1 MQKYRISAGQLI
13 GMMFWT
19 IMGTAVISLPVLIG
33 LHAPRDAWA
42 AAVLFTIGG
51 IVLGLIVGVLAN
63 RFPRKDFV
71 VYSQKVL
78 GTLMG
83 KLLILV
89 FLVWMFHTMGLVL
102 WQVTNFIKIS
112 LLPKTPIAPIMAIA
126 LLPSIYVVYG
136 GIESIARSSQVVFL
150 PAVIILFFL
159 VVLLIPDVN
168 LQNLL
173 PVFEDGAANIL
184 RASIA
189 PIAWAGEIMFV
200 VFLAPSINKINKT
213 AKYSIITIALIG
225 FGGFVNELF
234 YTAVFGLL
242 RQHASNPFYSLIRY
256 IKPTAF
262 IERYDIL
269 FVTINLLGNFVK
281 LSVFLYVFVLCLSQW
296 LGMKSHRPLV
306 LPSSVA
312 LLFSTQYFVSS
323 PNELILF
330 LDTVFPLY
338 TIPLLYGF
346 PALVL
351 LVAVIRGIKG

>member
-1 MQKYRISAGQLI
+1 
-13 GMMFWT
+13 
-19 IMGTAVISLPVLIG
+19 MGSS
-33 LHAPRDAWA
+33 
-42 AAVLFTIGG
+42 G
-51 IVLGLIVGVLAN
+51 IIHNRRHGTEPIVGALAN

-71 VYSQKVL
+71 IYSQQVM
-78 GTLMG
+78 GTFIG

-89 FLVWMFHTMGLVL
+89 FLVWLFHTMGFVL
-102 WQVTNFIKIS
+102 WQITNFVKLS
-112 LLPKTPIAPIMAIA
+112 LLPDTPIAPIMAIA
-126 LLPSIYVVYG
+126 LLPSVYVVYD

-150 PAVIILFFL
+150 PTIIILYFL
-159 VVLLIPDVN
+159 FLLLIPDVN
-168 LQNLL
+168 LENLL

-184 RASIA
+184 RSSIT
-189 PIAWAGEIMFV
+189 PLAWAGEIMFV
-200 VFLAPSINKINKT
+200 VFLAPSVNRISKT
-213 AKYSIITIALIG
+213 AKYSVITIALIG

-234 YTAVFGLL
+234 CTAVFGLL
-242 RQHASNPFYSLIRY
+242 RQHFSNPFYSLIRY
-256 IKPTAF
+256 IRPTAF

-269 FVTINLLGNFVK
+269 FVTINLLGNFIK
-281 LSVFLYVFVLCLSQW
+281 LSVFLYIFVLCLSQM

-351 LVAVIRGIKG
+351 MTAVIRGIRG

>member
-1 MQKYRISAGQLI
+1 MQQYRISAGQLI

-19 IMGTAVISLPVLIG
+19 IMGTAIISLPVLIG

-42 AAVLFTIGG
+42 AAVLFTLGG
-51 IVLGLIVGVLAN
+51 IVLSLVVGALAN
-63 RFPRKDFV
+63 RFPREDFV
-71 VYSQKVL
+71 VYTQKVL
-78 GTLMG
+78 GTFMG
-83 KLLILV
+83 KLLILA
-89 FLVWMFHTMGLVL
+89 FLVWLFHSMGFVL
-102 WQVTNFIKIS
+102 WQVTNFNNHS
-112 LLPKTPIAPIMAIA
+112 LLPDTPIVPIMAIL
-126 LLPSIYVVYG
+126 LLPSAYAVHS
-136 GIESIARSSQVVFL
+136 GIEGIARSSQVVFL

-159 VVLLIPDVN
+159 FVLLIPDVN
-168 LQNLL
+168 LENLL

-184 RASIA
+184 RSSIT
-189 PIAWAGEIMFV
+189 PLAWVGEIMFV
-200 VFLAPSINKINKT
+200 VFLAPSINKISKT
-213 AKYSIITIALIG
+213 AKYSVITIALIG

-234 YTAVFGLL
+234 YTGVFGLL
-242 RQHASNPFYSLIRY
+242 RQHFANPFYSLIRY

-281 LSVFLYVFVLCLSQW
+281 LSVFLYIFVLCLSQW

-312 LLFSTQYFVSS
+312 LLICTQYFVSS
-323 PNELILF
+323 SNELILF

-338 TIPLLYGF
+338 TIPILYGI

>member
-19 IMGTAVISLPVLIG
+19 IMGTAIISLPVLIG

-51 IVLGLIVGVLAN
+51 MVLSLIVGSLAN
-63 RFPRKDFV
+63 RFPREDFV
-71 VYSQKVL
+71 VYTQKVL
-78 GTLMG
+78 GTFMG
-83 KLLILV
+83 KLLILA
-89 FLVWMFHTMGLVL
+89 FLVWLFHSMGFVL
-102 WQVTNFIKIS
+102 WQVTSFVNLS
-112 LLPKTPIAPIMAIA
+112 LLPDTPIVPIMAIL
-126 LLPSIYVVYG
+126 LLPSAYAVYS
-136 GIESIARSSQVVFL
+136 GIEGIARSSQVVFL
-150 PAVIILFFL
+150 PTMIILYLLFL
-159 VVLLIPDVN
+159 LLIPDVN
-168 LQNLL
+168 LENLL

-184 RASIA
+184 RSSIT
-189 PIAWAGEIMFV
+189 PLAWAGEIMFV
-200 VFLAPSINKINKT
+200 VFLAPSVNNIGKT

-225 FGGFVNELF
+225 FGGFVNETF
-234 YTAVFGLL
+234 YAAVFGLL
-242 RQHASNPFYSLIRY
+242 RQHLANPFYSLIRY

-281 LSVFLYVFVLCLSQW
+281 LSVFLYIFVLCLSQL

-312 LLFSTQYFVSS
+312 LLISTQYFVSS
-323 PNELILF
+323 TNELILY

-346 PALVL
+346 PVLVL

>member
-19 IMGTAVISLPVLIG
+19 IMGTAVISLPVNIG

-51 IVLGLIVGVLAN
+51 IVLGLVVGALAN

-78 GTLMG
+78 GTFLG

-89 FLVWMFHTMGLVL
+89 FLVWMSHTIGLVL
-102 WQVTNFIKIS
+102 WQVTNFIKLS

-136 GIESIARSSQVVFL
+136 GIEAIARSSQVVFL
-150 PAVIILFFL
+150 PTVIILFFL
-159 VVLLIPDVN
+159 FLLLIPDVN

-184 RASIA
+184 RAGIT
-189 PIAWAGEIMFV
+189 PLAWAGEIMFV
-200 VFLAPSINKINKT
+200 VFLAPSINKIGKT
-213 AKYSIITIALIG
+213 AKYSVITIALIG
-225 FGGFVNELF
+225 FGGFVNETF

-242 RQHASNPFYSLIRY
+242 RQHLANPFYILIRY

-281 LSVFLYVFVLCLSQW
+281 LSVFLYIFTLCLSQL

-306 LPSSVA
+306 LPSSAA
-312 LLFSTQYFVSS
+312 LLISTQYFVSS
-323 PNELILF
+323 PNELILY
-330 LDTVFPLY
+330 LDTVLPLY

-351 LVAVIRGIKG
+351 LVAAIRGIKG

>member
-1 MQKYRISAGQLI
+1 MQKYGISAGQLI

-19 IMGTAVISLPVLIG
+19 IMGTAVISLPVTIG

-51 IVLGLIVGVLAN
+51 MALGLIVGALAN

-71 VYSQKVL
+71 VYTQKVL
-78 GTLMG
+78 GTFIG

-89 FLVWMFHTMGLVL
+89 FLVWLFHTIGFVL
-102 WQVTNFIKIS
+102 WQVTNFIKLS
-112 LLPKTPIAPIMAIA
+112 LLPDTPIAPIMAIM
-126 LLPSIYVVYG
+126 LLPSVYAVYV
-136 GIESIARSSQVVFL
+136 GIEGIARSSQVVFL
-150 PAVIILFFL
+150 PTVIILFSL
-159 VVLLIPDVN
+159 YLLLIPDVN

-173 PVFEDGAANIL
+173 PVFENGAANIL
-184 RASIA
+184 RSSIT
-189 PIAWAGEIMFV
+189 PLAWAGEIMFV
-200 VFLAPSINKINKT
+200 VFLAPSVNKISKT
-213 AKYSIITIALIG
+213 AKYSVITMALIG
-225 FGGFVNELF
+225 FGGIVNEFF

-269 FVTINLLGNFVK
+269 FVTINLLGNFIK
-281 LSVFLYVFVLCLSQW
+281 LSVFLYIFVLCLSQW

-306 LPSSVA
+306 LPSSIA
-312 LLFSTQYFVSS
+312 LLISTQYFVSS
-323 PNELILF
+323 PNELIMF

-338 TIPLLYGF
+338 TIPILYGI

-351 LVAVIRGIKG
+351 LVAAIRGIKG